1 MSNLFYNF
9 SVLFNGMALLFFFIF
24 AYEKNK
30 KVFKAATGSLI
41 TGTTFLV
48 IYLVAQGITI
58 SQHPATSAFLSHCFF
73 ALIIYLVYFLFEF
86 KFRIRLLGTFIV
98 PIGYFFNVLAVFSD
112 KTNFLQ
118 LKSFSKMILS
128 IHSGLLMLGEALFVI
143 AFASSI
149 MYLIQEKN
157 LKSKRFTELYYRLPS
172 LSKLE
177 EMAGFS
183 IMAGFP
189 LITAGIL
196 IGFFWAA
203 HMWGGKWY
211 FDPKII
217 ITTISWLIYAVLF
230 YLKATKKME
239 GKRFVIFVMVC
250 FFLVIVSFA
259 LTFSF
264 DSIHS
269 INRKFGVN

>member
-1 MSNLFYNF
+1 
-9 SVLFNGMALLFFFIF
+9 
-24 AYEKNK
+24 
-30 KVFKAATGSLI
+30 
-41 TGTTFLV
+41 
-48 IYLVAQGITI
+48 
-58 SQHPATSAFLSHCFF
+58 
-73 ALIIYLVYFLFEF
+73 
-86 KFRIRLLGTFIV
+86 
-98 PIGYFFNVLAVFSD
+98 
-112 KTNFLQ
+112 
-118 LKSFSKMILS
+118 
-128 IHSGLLMLGEALFVI
+128 MLGEALFVI

-172 LSKLE
+172 LGKLE

-183 IMAGFP
+183 IMSGFP
-189 LITAGIL
+189 LITVGIL

-203 HMWGGKWY
+203 HMWGGNWY

-217 ITTISWLIYAVLF
+217 ITTISWLVYAVLF
-230 YLKATKKME
+230 YLKATKKTE
-239 GKRFVIFVMVC
+239 GKRFVIFVMIC
-250 FFLVIVSFA
+250 FFFVVVSFA